1 MAKKINNQS
10 QIRTT
15 ENDAILAH
23 MAQNPKIKTQMEA
36 QEMKRL
42 GGNYTATPLVT
53 RLADEHNEQERITQE
68 VVKKPAQVKYFR
80 EKAKSESPTT
90 RATRLVKRQSAND
103 RLKAKYGKNYNPEAI
118 RAKQRKLIAAGYDL
132 GKSGADGDW
141 GAKSKAAWEQYQAK
155 NNKTSTTKI
164 PNNQTQPT
172 SNEIKSISQEKA
184 QQLYQN
190 GTGKVDTYLTGLFH
204 MIMPESVAIPHSNG
218 LKDQVAAEIAYTEG
232 LDKSKREVDP
242 HNIKGGT
249 YIGYGIHG
257 TMSGQS
263 QNINQQGNS
272 NNGAAKVMGGYRY
285 FKNDDG
291 SVDVIDPYAFNVVRD
306 FSRTN
311 SKGDP
316 YVYKQ
321 GEEDPYAG
329 REWAGLWHDITSEGA
344 GKTVQ
349 NVMENFFT
357 RQGKNRSNNIHFEPG
372 EINRRT
378 NQL

>member
-1 MAKKINNQS
+1 MAEKTNNQS
-10 QIRTT
+10 KIRTT
-15 ENDAILAH
+15 ENDPILAH
-23 MAQNPKIKTQMEA
+23 MAQNPKIKAQMEA

-42 GGNYTATPLVT
+42 RGNYTTTPLVT

-118 RAKQRKLIAAGYDL
+118 RARQRKLIAAGYDL

-172 SNEIKSISQEKA
+172 SNEIKSISQEEA

-204 MIMPESVAIPHSNG
+204 MIMPESVTMPHSNG

-249 YIGYGIHG
+249 YIGYGTHG

-263 QNINQQGNS
+263 
-272 NNGAAKVMGGYRY
+272 
-285 FKNDDG
+285 
-291 SVDVIDPYAFNVVRD
+291 
-306 FSRTN
+306 
-311 SKGDP
+311 
-316 YVYKQ
+316 
-321 GEEDPYAG
+321 
-329 REWAGLWHDITSEGA
+329 
-344 GKTVQ
+344 
-349 NVMENFFT
+349 
-357 RQGKNRSNNIHFEPG
+357 
-372 EINRRT
+372 
-378 NQL
+378 